1 MNKDELVLLLKKYKE
16 NKAKLKLK
24 LREKENILRDLE
36 SIKSVDLSSSRL
48 EINSDIRSK
57 NSISDRVGNK
67 ASENIDKQTELD
79 YKLSEVEAEIK
90 ELNSK
95 IEEIDIRI
103 ESLTYKEAEIIKDY
117 YIENNTY
124 EHIGNYTYF
133 RLFKQ
138 TRSARNIQDI
148 VEKAVNKM
156 LKI

>member
-57 NSISDRVGNK
+57 NSISDKVGNK
-67 ASENIDKQTELD
+67 ASENIDKQIELEQ
-79 YKLSEVEAEIK
+79 KLNEVEAEIK

-95 IEEIDIRI
+95 IEEVDIRL
-103 ESLTYKEAEIIKDY
+103 ESLRYKERIVLYNY
-117 YIENNTY
+117 YVEGNTY
-124 EHIGNYTYF
+124 EQIGNIIYYREF
-133 RLFKQ
+133 GQ
-138 TRSARNIQDI
+138 TRSDKAIQKI
-148 VEKAVNKM
+148 VERATEKM
-156 LKI
+156 IKL